1 MGCQTPGPWEVQP
14 AMTSK
19 FRQYFLVFV
28 GLLELIN
35 LCAPLIS
42 ERFHSDPALSA
53 SFMALVGVVLSG
65 KWPGSKDDEGEDGA
79 R

>member
-1 MGCQTPGPWEVQP
+1 MTPR
-14 AMTSK
+14 

-28 GLLELIN
+28 GILELIN
-35 LCAPLIS
+35 LCAPFVS

-65 KWPGSKDDEGEDGA
+65 KWPGSKDEDKDGA
-79 R
+79 P